1 MTATHAHHLRTALP
15 LFLFAGLCL
24 SSLDAT
30 AKYLVQGHSVFLVV
44 WARYLGQMAVVTPFA
59 WHRAGHGFWR
69 TQHLKLQLARSLCLV
84 TATVCFFSGLRYLP
98 LAEGSAITFLAPM
111 FVVALAWPVLH
122 ERPPRARIVASI
134 VGFIG
139 VLVLLRPG
147 SDVLHP
153 AVVLLI
159 GAALS
164 NALYQLLT
172 RKLVK
177 DSIHTTLFHSAL
189 VGAVMLT
196 LAVPWALAETPP
208 ISLRDALPFVML
220 GVLAGVGHWSMT
232 SAYLIA
238 PAALLAPFA
247 YLQIL
252 WAIAFGYA
260 IFDQHPDGLSALGM
274 AIVVASGVGLAAWER
289 RRARVL

>member
-220 GVLAGVGHWSMT
+220 R
-232 SAYLIA
+232 
-238 PAALLAPFA
+238 
-247 YLQIL
+247 
-252 WAIAFGYA
+252 
-260 IFDQHPDGLSALGM
+260 LG
-274 AIVVASGVGLAAWER
+274 
-289 RRARVL
+289 